1 MVRPSCHGV
10 SSWGPTAR
18 LSARSL
24 RPPTPGVPLLA
35 FALMGPE
42 DLPSLLAGSAEVVP
56 AEELE
61 RKLTLGRPLR
71 VKLGLDPTAPIVT
84 LGWAVVLHKLRQ
96 FQDAGHTAVLIVGDF
111 TAQVGDPSGKTETR
125 PRLSE
130 EEVRGYAERLLD
142 QFWRILDPER
152 TEVRYNAE
160 WLEPMSMEEI
170 LRLSA
175 STTVARM
182 LERDDFAKRYAEGKP
197 ISIME
202 FLYPLLQGMDSVAV
216 EADVE
221 LGGRDQTFNLLVGR
235 DLQREF
241 DQEPQVALTTPL
253 LVGTDGVQK
262 MSQSLGNYIG
272 ITDPPDEMFGKLVRV
287 PDELIATYR
296 LLALD
301 FFRDPT
307 EAERVEKGL
316 EDGSLDPWER
326 EATTRARGRRPVPRA
341 GGRGG
346 RRGAVRARPP
356 RARAPRR
363 DPEQGYPSR
372 PGGGGPRLPARSSWP
387 SSASPTPTSRG
398 AQRHRA
404 GRRTSRRASPD
415 QEPSCPSNGSAAP
428 CSRLVVAGSC
438 AWVRRSEGAGVKPA
452 PSPTSLQVGLPTP
465 RPSGSTRT
473 RPGRSAPTPAR
484 RRRARTGSSRTRGTG
499 SRAVVV
505 PCRTTGGRRRQTAS
519 RSGRATARRRTGR
532 SVLRPGSVPD
542 RAIDAPVGIAEKYVM
557 FDGRYRKSCAGIATG
572 QRTRRTTVV
581 VPPRDPAT
589 RGRAALRDRVSPGP
603 APS

>member
-1 MVRPSCHGV
+1 
-10 SSWGPTAR
+10 
-18 LSARSL
+18 
-24 RPPTPGVPLLA
+24 
-35 FALMGPE
+35 MGPE

-56 AEELE
+56 ADELE
-61 RKLTLGRPLR
+61 RKLSLGRPLR

-130 EEVRGYAERLLD
+130 EQVRGYAERLLD

-272 ITDPPDEMFGKLVRV
+272 ITDPPDEMFGKLARV
-287 PDELIATYR
+287 PDELIPTYR

-316 EDGSLDPWER
+316 EDGSLEAWDQKRRLAREVVDLYHGQGSGAGAEERFERVHRER
-326 EATTRARGRRPVPRA
+326 ELPEEVPNLAIPPDLVIDGRVYLPKLLAVLGLADSNSHARRLIEQGGVRLDGQPVDGDALELPANELMGRVLQV
-341 GGRGG
+341 G
-346 RRGAVRARPP
+346 RRGFARL
-356 RARAPRR
+356 
-363 DPEQGYPSR
+363 G
-372 PGGGGPRLPARSSWP
+372 
-387 SSASPTPTSRG
+387 
-398 AQRHRA
+398 
-404 GRRTSRRASPD
+404 
-415 QEPSCPSNGSAAP
+415 
-428 CSRLVVAGSC
+428 
-438 AWVRRSEGAGVKPA
+438 
-452 PSPTSLQVGLPTP
+452 
-465 RPSGSTRT
+465 
-473 RPGRSAPTPAR
+473 
-484 RRRARTGSSRTRGTG
+484 
-499 SRAVVV
+499 
-505 PCRTTGGRRRQTAS
+505 
-519 RSGRATARRRTGR
+519 
-532 SVLRPGSVPD
+532 
-542 RAIDAPVGIAEKYVM
+542 
-557 FDGRYRKSCAGIATG
+557 
-572 QRTRRTTVV
+572 
-581 VPPRDPAT
+581 
-589 RGRAALRDRVSPGP
+589 
-603 APS
+603 

>member
-1 MVRPSCHGV
+1 
-10 SSWGPTAR
+10 
-18 LSARSL
+18 
-24 RPPTPGVPLLA
+24 
-35 FALMGPE
+35 MGPE

-71 VKLGLDPTAPIVT
+71 VKLGLDPTAPVVT

-125 PRLSE
+125 PRLSQ

-272 ITDPPDEMFGKLVRV
+272 ITDPPDEMFGKLARV
-287 PDELIATYR
+287 PDELIPTYR

-316 EDGSLDPWER
+316 EDGSLDAWDEKRRLAREVVDLYHGQGSGAGAGERFERVHRER
-326 EATTRARGRRPVPRA
+326 ELPEEVPNLAIPPDLVIDGRVYLPKLLAVLGLADSNSHARRLIEQGGVRLDGQPVDGDTLELPANELKGRVLQV
-341 GGRGG
+341 G
-346 RRGAVRARPP
+346 RRGFARL
-356 RARAPRR
+356 
-363 DPEQGYPSR
+363 G
-372 PGGGGPRLPARSSWP
+372 
-387 SSASPTPTSRG
+387 
-398 AQRHRA
+398 
-404 GRRTSRRASPD
+404 
-415 QEPSCPSNGSAAP
+415 
-428 CSRLVVAGSC
+428 
-438 AWVRRSEGAGVKPA
+438 
-452 PSPTSLQVGLPTP
+452 
-465 RPSGSTRT
+465 
-473 RPGRSAPTPAR
+473 
-484 RRRARTGSSRTRGTG
+484 
-499 SRAVVV
+499 
-505 PCRTTGGRRRQTAS
+505 
-519 RSGRATARRRTGR
+519 
-532 SVLRPGSVPD
+532 
-542 RAIDAPVGIAEKYVM
+542 
-557 FDGRYRKSCAGIATG
+557 
-572 QRTRRTTVV
+572 
-581 VPPRDPAT
+581 
-589 RGRAALRDRVSPGP
+589 
-603 APS
+603 

>member
-1 MVRPSCHGV
+1 
-10 SSWGPTAR
+10 
-18 LSARSL
+18 
-24 RPPTPGVPLLA
+24 
-35 FALMGPE
+35 MGPE
-42 DLPSLLAGSAEVVP
+42 DLPRLLAGSAEVVP

-71 VKLGLDPTAPIVT
+71 VKLGLDPTAPVVT

-125 PRLSE
+125 PRLSQ
-130 EEVRGYAERLLD
+130 EEVRGYAQRLLD

-241 DQEPQVALTTPL
+241 EQEPQVALTTPL

-262 MSQSLGNYIG
+262 MSQSLGNFIG

-287 PDELIATYR
+287 PDKLIATYR

-307 EAERVEKGL
+307 EAERVEKGV
-316 EDGSLDPWER
+316 EDGSLDPWDEKRRLAREVVDLYHGQGSGTAAEERFDRVHRER
-326 EATTRARGRRPVPRA
+326 ELPEEVPEIAIPPDLVIDGRVYLPKLVAVLGLADSNSHARRLIEQGGVRLDERPLDADALELPASELKGRVLQV
-341 GGRGG
+341 G
-346 RRGAVRARPP
+346 RRGFVRL
-356 RARAPRR
+356 
-363 DPEQGYPSR
+363 G
-372 PGGGGPRLPARSSWP
+372 
-387 SSASPTPTSRG
+387 
-398 AQRHRA
+398 
-404 GRRTSRRASPD
+404 
-415 QEPSCPSNGSAAP
+415 
-428 CSRLVVAGSC
+428 
-438 AWVRRSEGAGVKPA
+438 
-452 PSPTSLQVGLPTP
+452 
-465 RPSGSTRT
+465 
-473 RPGRSAPTPAR
+473 
-484 RRRARTGSSRTRGTG
+484 
-499 SRAVVV
+499 
-505 PCRTTGGRRRQTAS
+505 
-519 RSGRATARRRTGR
+519 
-532 SVLRPGSVPD
+532 
-542 RAIDAPVGIAEKYVM
+542 
-557 FDGRYRKSCAGIATG
+557 
-572 QRTRRTTVV
+572 
-581 VPPRDPAT
+581 
-589 RGRAALRDRVSPGP
+589 
-603 APS
+603 

>member
-1 MVRPSCHGV
+1 
-10 SSWGPTAR
+10 
-18 LSARSL
+18 
-24 RPPTPGVPLLA
+24 
-35 FALMGPE
+35 MGPE

-61 RKLTLGRPLR
+61 RKLTLGRALR
-71 VKLGLDPTAPIVT
+71 VKLGLDPTAPVVT

-125 PRLSE
+125 PRLSQ

-272 ITDPPDEMFGKLVRV
+272 ITDPPDEMFGKLARVR
-287 PDELIATYR
+287 DELIPTYR

-316 EDGSLDPWER
+316 EDGSLDAWDEKRRLAREVVDLYHGQGSGAGAGERFERVHRER
-326 EATTRARGRRPVPRA
+326 ELPEEVPNLAIPPDLVIDGRVYLPKLLAVLGLADSNSHARRLIEQGGVRLDGQPVDGDTLELPANELKGRVLQV
-341 GGRGG
+341 G
-346 RRGAVRARPP
+346 RRGFARL
-356 RARAPRR
+356 
-363 DPEQGYPSR
+363 G
-372 PGGGGPRLPARSSWP
+372 
-387 SSASPTPTSRG
+387 
-398 AQRHRA
+398 
-404 GRRTSRRASPD
+404 
-415 QEPSCPSNGSAAP
+415 
-428 CSRLVVAGSC
+428 
-438 AWVRRSEGAGVKPA
+438 
-452 PSPTSLQVGLPTP
+452 
-465 RPSGSTRT
+465 
-473 RPGRSAPTPAR
+473 
-484 RRRARTGSSRTRGTG
+484 
-499 SRAVVV
+499 
-505 PCRTTGGRRRQTAS
+505 
-519 RSGRATARRRTGR
+519 
-532 SVLRPGSVPD
+532 
-542 RAIDAPVGIAEKYVM
+542 
-557 FDGRYRKSCAGIATG
+557 
-572 QRTRRTTVV
+572 
-581 VPPRDPAT
+581 
-589 RGRAALRDRVSPGP
+589 
-603 APS
+603 